1 MTDSISRGLD
11 FYIENIRAIFG
22 DFLTI
27 FAYEIFNID
36 VETIKIVTKI
46 QTMSRIAKKNH
57 RYENFGQN

>member
-1 MTDSISRGLD
+1 MTNSTFLGLD
-11 FYIENIRAIFG
+11 FYIVNIEVILA
-22 DFLTI
+22 DFFTI
-27 FAYEIFNID
+27 FAYEIFIID